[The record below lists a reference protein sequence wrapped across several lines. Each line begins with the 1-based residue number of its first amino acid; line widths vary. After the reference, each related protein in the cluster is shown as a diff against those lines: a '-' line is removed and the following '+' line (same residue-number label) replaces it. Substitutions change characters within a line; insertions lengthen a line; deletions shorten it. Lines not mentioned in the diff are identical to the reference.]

1 MSSGDSNGLQQV
13 SKIVNSFFNKPETL
27 AFREPVNPKA
37 MGIPDYPQIVK
48 NPMDLGT
55 VRTKLEEGRY
65 ERAEDV
71 ARDVR
76 LIWSNC
82 ILYNSPGSE
91 FGLLAA
97 GLAKKFEERFSR
109 VKTAEKERDRK
120 PSARSEPVN
129 TKAPTLDEKV
139 RFTYDLYRTTK
150 VDVGQVM
157 EQVDARCPQALKS
170 PADDEVELNVDM
182 LDPLTFRFVERLL
195 RQSLQGNASAIS
207 NNSAGTTAASAS
219 STSSS
224 TSKSKSGGGGG
235 GGGSSGGSSG
245 PKKRKNSDGET
256 RPKKQRA

>member
-1 MSSGDSNGLQQV
+1 MSSGDGLQQV

-55 VRTKLEEGRY
+55 VRSKLDEGLY
-65 ERAEDV
+65 DRAEDV

-97 GLAKKFEERFSR
+97 GLAKKFEERFS
-109 VKTAEKERDRK
+109 KIKIAEKERQRK
-120 PSARSEPVN
+120 PTSKSEPVS
-129 TKAPTLDEKV
+129 TKAPTLEEKV

-150 VDVGQVM
+150 INVGQVM
-157 EQVDARCPQALKS
+157 EQIDARCPQALKS
-170 PADDEVELNVDM
+170 PAEDEVELNVDM
-182 LDPLTFRFVERLL
+182 LDPLTFRVVERLI
-195 RQSLQGNASAIS
+195 RQALQGGPSSATASTSGASAAS
-207 NNSAGTTAASAS
+207 TASASAS
-219 STSSS
+219 SSSS
-224 TSKSKSGGGGG
+224 ASSKSKTASS
-235 GGGSSGGSSG
+235 GGGSSGS
-245 PKKRKNSDGET
+245 KKRKNTDGES
-256 RPKKQRA
+256 RPKKQRS